1 MRFALLEDEALQRD
15 MLTAWLSE
23 AGHDV
28 HGFATAG
35 EFMRIAS
42 RESFDF
48 FLLDSMLPDQ
58 SGRHVLRWLR
68 EERRNETPAVFVTA
82 LDSEDEVVAAL
93 SGGADDYIVK
103 PVRRAELLARIEA
116 VLRRGRVQG
125 TAEVLEFGS
134 YRFDIAHRVASLGG
148 KPVELTDKE
157 FDLALFLFRNLG
169 RLLSRGHLLEAVWG
183 RTAAVATRTVDTHV
197 SRVRT
202 KLELR
207 PEHGFRLVP
216 AYNFGY
222 RLERMDDDADAAVTS
237 A

>member
-1 MRFALLEDEALQRD
+1 MRIGLLEDDPLQRE
-15 MLTAWLSE
+15 MLTGWLVE

-28 HGFATAG
+28 HGFGTAAD
-35 EFMRIAS
+35 FMRIAS

-58 SGRHVLRWLR
+58 NGRHVLRWLR
-68 EERRNETPAVFVTA
+68 EERRNATPAVFVTA

-93 SGGADDYIVK
+93 TGGADDYVIK

-116 VLRRGRVQG
+116 VLRRGRPA
-125 TAEVLEFGS
+125 TSSETLELGR
-134 YRFDIAHRVASLGG
+134 YRFDITHRTAYFDG
-148 KPVELTDKE
+148 KAVELTDKE

-183 RTAAVATRTVDTHV
+183 RSASVATRTVDTHV

-207 PEHGFRLVP
+207 PESGFRLVP

-222 RLERMDDDADAAVTS
+222 RLERLDEEAGTTGA
-237 A
+237 